1 MVFHPLTFNLGFSLC
16 LKMSL
21 LQIAYRWVLLFFF
34 FFFFL
39 IDWDTLCVL
48 VGAFGLFTFRV
59 TIERYGCSAIVL
71 RVKSVFWCTVSVPF
85 WSVLFLGSLFS

>member
-1 MVFHPLTFNLGFSLC
+1 MSKNESLTDSISMGL
-16 LKMSL
+16 
-21 LQIAYRWVLLFFF
+21 A

-39 IDWDTLCVL
+39 IHWDTLCVL